1 MKWLQ
6 LLIKIIISIT
16 LLIWLIS
23 SVNISLIF
31 SILFKIEPSQLV
43 LVFILAVIAWAVAI
57 YKWNILLSHFRYL
70 DLAVQTFVG
79 SFYSLVLPGQIAGE
93 LVKTYRLGKGRV
105 DAEQVA
111 VSVVVDKI
119 TGLLGLLLVMSAGL
133 FASVAYVP
141 EGVSLSI
148 LLLTIMLL
156 VSLACVRIP
165 MFARAIER
173 MLDSASR
180 RDNWFTPFVSR
191 VGLLYQA
198 WANYLRQPLRLVWA
212 TLMGGVFQLLC
223 VWINAN
229 FALILGINLAF
240 ADWCWIIGLVS
251 IALLLPITIAGFGVR
266 EGVFVS
272 LLALQGVSAEKSIA
286 LSLCVFGVSF
296 ISALIGCFLE
306 CIHIVNKARD
316 GSARGNQ
323 KNHNIF
329 TYINNLHVSFMI
341 KITHNRLP
349 VVSMFLK
356 FLGVSLVYISFA
368 AFVYLAHGAE
378 PELSIDHVAY
388 FKMAKSILGNHPDG
402 SYWKEINST
411 KSYAVLMAYAYGVT
425 GSHILSLKWILA
437 GLTVLHLY
445 AFQLIMSLFTPD
457 CWKQILFSL
466 LGAFYV
472 SFGATFWG
480 VTDFSASL
488 NRTAVLPLILF
499 AIWFFIKK
507 WDSPVKNII
516 FPLLMVGS
524 IIHLSVY
531 YIIGV
536 LALMEMSSLVIE
548 QRFRL
553 NTRMFSFIL
562 MLAVTVF
569 LQTLISQ
576 SSLGT
581 GSYISQAA
589 TQGVSRIVQNQATTD
604 NATQG
609 VNRIVQNQATT
620 DNVTILS
627 PQAAWGVEL
636 YAFPWRNMPLPIAT
650 LITMFSSVSFIFL
663 LAVLGLR
670 KCIQNRLQK
679 LDWIIIYF
687 AMSILIMAYGLQ
699 TTLWLCRSWLPV
711 YPINF
716 EEVRVI
722 NFIMIPFLYFIFR
735 VFDDQLANKTLPSY
749 GSAALIVIA
758 VIIQPITIIRTL
770 PNNIKN
776 IIIQKAFDL
785 GVINPGD
792 SLRLLYARQYLGIAG
807 QDGRR
812 FYYSAL
818 GILGWLKENAQPSD
832 RVLTDLN
839 EIHLLNLHSIGNFN
853 AMVDMQIKSRDR
865 YDWMVAVKEIGDIL
879 SRHDTKEVVELAKK
893 YQANLAIVPWEVKG
907 AVYSDNNYSVIRI
920 K

>member
-1 MKWLQ
+1 M
-6 LLIKIIISIT
+6 
-16 LLIWLIS
+16 
-23 SVNISLIF
+23 F
-31 SILFKIEPSQLV
+31 
-43 LVFILAVIAWAVAI
+43 
-57 YKWNILLSHFRYL
+57 
-70 DLAVQTFVG
+70 
-79 SFYSLVLPGQIAGE
+79 QI
-93 LVKTYRLGKGRV
+93 
-105 DAEQVA
+105 
-111 VSVVVDKI
+111 
-119 TGLLGLLLVMSAGL
+119 
-133 FASVAYVP
+133 
-141 EGVSLSI
+141 
-148 LLLTIMLL
+148 
-156 VSLACVRIP
+156 
-165 MFARAIER
+165 
-173 MLDSASR
+173 
-180 RDNWFTPFVSR
+180 
-191 VGLLYQA
+191 
-198 WANYLRQPLRLVWA
+198 
-212 TLMGGVFQLLC
+212 LC
-223 VWINAN
+223 VWMNVNI
-229 FALILGINLAF
+229 ALILGIDLAF

-272 LLALQGVSAEKSIA
+272 LLAHQGITAEKSIA

-296 ISALIGCFLE
+296 ISALIGFILE
-306 CIHIVNKARD
+306 CMHIINKERD
-316 GSARGNQ
+316 SASRENQ

-329 TYINNLHVSFMI
+329 TFINNLHVFFMI

-388 FKMAKSILGNHPDG
+388 FKMANSILGSHPDG
-402 SYWKEINST
+402 SYWKDINST
-411 KSYAVLMAYAYGVT
+411 KSYAVLMAYVYGIT

-589 TQGVSRIVQNQATTD
+589 TQGVTRIFQNQATTDNATQGVNRIVQNQATTD

-620 DNVTILS
+620 DNATQGVNRIVQN
-627 PQAAWGVEL
+627 QATTDNATQGV
-636 YAFPWRNMPLPIAT
+636 
-650 LITMFSSVSFIFL
+650 
-663 LAVLGLR
+663 
-670 KCIQNRLQK
+670 NR
-679 LDWIIIYF
+679 
-687 AMSILIMAYGLQ
+687 
-699 TTLWLCRSWLPV
+699 
-711 YPINF
+711 
-716 EEVRVI
+716 
-722 NFIMIPFLYFIFR
+722 
-735 VFDDQLANKTLPSY
+735 
-749 GSAALIVIA
+749 IV
-758 VIIQPITIIRTL
+758 
-770 PNNIKN
+770 
-776 IIIQKAFDL
+776 
-785 GVINPGD
+785 
-792 SLRLLYARQYLGIAG
+792 
-807 QDGRR
+807 
-812 FYYSAL
+812 
-818 GILGWLKENAQPSD
+818 
-832 RVLTDLN
+832 
-839 EIHLLNLHSIGNFN
+839 
-853 AMVDMQIKSRDR
+853 
-865 YDWMVAVKEIGDIL
+865 
-879 SRHDTKEVVELAKK
+879 
-893 YQANLAIVPWEVKG
+893 
-907 AVYSDNNYSVIRI
+907 
-920 K
+920 